1 MAYRLVE
8 TKPEEEIPIE
18 QEEAKESVHQNLL
31 RHATRSAARGLETT
45 IGMPADILSTIISLG
60 TKAGSA
66 LGMGDEGSKER
77 AEMIQSYLPT
87 SEKIKEKVTE
97 PIFGEYTKP
106 KGKAEEISDEI
117 VSTGVA
123 LLNPLKGPKAFSS
136 GKKLLKAFGMA
147 AGSEAASEAVGFL
160 GAKEKGKAAAK
171 LGSMLMLG
179 LVGKAKPQQL
189 KSDLYT
195 EAKKSLKDS
204 PKVSSPTLQNT
215 LRRLKK
221 DVSKGLGAPS
231 EKAVLSNVEKLQNK
245 FKNGKIEVEELWASK
260 RSLNEELQKI
270 IVETQDKA
278 AIGRARSLLKTV
290 NIDIGRELKKYGK
303 KNPKF
308 GVPFKEA
315 EEIHGA
321 IEGSKMIGKFIKG
334 KAKYSP
340 LSPLLYPIVKNLHS
354 SSIPVAVALGGAYK
368 GAQLVYKMARS
379 PTLAKHYASVLKNA
393 AKENAP
399 AMNRSLRQMDQE
411 LQKEKNK
418 EDSGRYK
425 LVS

>member
-1 MAYRLVE
+1 
-8 TKPEEEIPIE
+8 
-18 QEEAKESVHQNLL
+18 
-31 RHATRSAARGLETT
+31 
-45 IGMPADILSTIISLG
+45 
-60 TKAGSA
+60 
-66 LGMGDEGSKER
+66 
-77 AEMIQSYLPT
+77 
-87 SEKIKEKVTE
+87 
-97 PIFGEYTKP
+97 
-106 KGKAEEISDEI
+106 
-117 VSTGVA
+117 
-123 LLNPLKGPKAFSS
+123 
-136 GKKLLKAFGMA
+136 
-147 AGSEAASEAVGFL
+147 
-160 GAKEKGKAAAK
+160 
-171 LGSMLMLG
+171 MLG